1 MLNCFETQLQ
11 LIKIVLMYPINNF
24 DPKQIIIKLK
34 SLQVLI
40 IKKSES
46 TLNHIIYTAFQI
58 NSEEPAVRQRET
70 DIMITVTDGIENDVV
85 MASCDDTTLYAV

>member
-1 MLNCFETQLQ
+1 M
-11 LIKIVLMYPINNF
+11 
-24 DPKQIIIKLK
+24 
-34 SLQVLI
+34 
-40 IKKSES
+40 S
-46 TLNHIIYTAFQI
+46 TLNYNIYTAFQI

>member
-1 MLNCFETQLQ
+1 
-11 LIKIVLMYPINNF
+11 MYPINNF

-34 SLQVLI
+34 SLQVFI

-46 TLNHIIYTAFQI
+46 TLNHIYTAFQI
-58 NSEEPAVRQRET
+58 NSEEPAVRQREM